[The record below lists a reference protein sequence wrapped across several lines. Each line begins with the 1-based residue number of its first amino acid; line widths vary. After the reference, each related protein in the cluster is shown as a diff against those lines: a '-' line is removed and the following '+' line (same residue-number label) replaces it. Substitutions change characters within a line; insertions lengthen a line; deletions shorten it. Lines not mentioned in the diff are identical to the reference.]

1 MSLYNKYI
9 KYKNKYLLLKGG
21 AKTITINDRA
31 FNEIKNGNKTIEGRV
46 LKKFFEDL
54 KVGETITFKNS
65 KSEEV
70 KKKISNIIQ
79 YNNFSEMLEKED
91 FKKVL
96 PYDDILKIED
106 GVSYYTRLYEGTD
119 LENCKVIAIH
129 LI

>member
-9 KYKNKYLLLKGG
+9 LLKGG

-65 KSEEV
+65 KSEEIT
-70 KKKISNIIQ
+70 KKISNIIQ
-79 YNNFSEMLEKED
+79 YNNFSEMLEKEG
-91 FKKVL
+91 FEKVL
-96 PYDDILKIED
+96 PYEDISSIED

-119 LENCKVIAIH
+119 LEKCKVISIH